1 MKRYA
6 VRSVEAVRYAV
17 LRLVFEDGLTG
28 ELDLTDR
35 IASGVAFARLRDPE
49 YFKQVAVADG
59 GHAFGWNLD
68 ELGHEIDFCA
78 DSARIKIETRIVENA
93 AEQYRKHSTAAE

>member
-6 VRSVEAVRYAV
+6 LGKVEVVKYPI

-28 ELDLTDR
+28 EIDFGAK
-35 IASGVAFARLRDPE
+35 IAVGGVFAPLRDPE

-59 GHAFGWNLD
+59 GHSFGWNLD
-68 ELGHEIDFCA
+68 SLGNEIDFCA
-78 DSARIKIETRIVENA
+78 DAARINIETKTVERLA
-93 AEQYRKHSTAAE
+93 DEHRSRSTAAE

>member
-1 MKRYA
+1 MKRYT

-28 ELDLTDR
+28 EIDLTDK
-35 IASGVAFARLRDPE
+35 IATGPAFVRLRDPE
-49 YFKQVAVADG
+49 YSKQVAVAEG
-59 GHAFGWNLD
+59 GHAFGWNLN

-78 DSARIKIETRIVENA
+78 DSARIRIETQPVEDV
-93 AEQYRKHSTAAE
+93 AEQYRKRSTAAE